1 MQYRGM
7 IKWTQLAIPE
17 HMEMIRTERE
27 KRNLPQKPELD
38 PQAMEELMYI
48 IEEKIAL
55 QQPAK
60 VTYWQQ
66 HEARVVDGFV
76 KKPSS
81 SPSLIEIKDEGENK
95 MKIELEMIL
104 SIQ

>member
-27 KRNLPQKPELD
+27 RRNLPQKPELD
-38 PQAMEELMYI
+38 PQAMEEFIYI

-55 QQPAK
+55 QRPAK
-60 VTYWQQ
+60 ITYWQQ
-66 HEARVVDGFV
+66 HEARVVEGYVKQVQTSKPVVDVIEADGS
-76 KKPSS
+76 KKR
-81 SPSLIEIKDEGENK
+81 IERKN
-95 MKIELEMIL
+95 IL
-104 SIQ
+104 KVE

>member
-60 VTYWQQ
+60 VTYWQL
-66 HEARVVDGFV
+66 HEAHVVEGFV

-81 SPSLIEIKDEGENK
+81 SRKVIDIIEAGGGRKRVEQINIL
-95 MKIELEMIL
+95 KIE
-104 SIQ
+104 